1 MTIDISKEKEE
12 LIKSV
17 KLIIFV
23 YNNLFLSILIP
34 IIPIYAEILFIKSV
48 KKLNEKLK
56 NLNINLYD
64 SLFYLA
70 DHKKLALL
78 LVLFSYFAFPFIS
91 FILSPFIS
99 IFLFFIDL
107 FYKKNVTDFL
117 FITFVIL
124 SFAVLILPPIYF
136 FISFFLV
143 SKYKSNISKFC
154 QGLYELTGNEE
165 FNRCAIH
172 FLNAPLDK
180 GKNTKALNTIYTH
193 KEPFENLYK
202 LLIQKIP
209 NEINIIE
216 ITAEK

>member
-34 IIPIYAEILFIKSV
+34 IIPIYAKKLFIKSI

-78 LVLFSYFAFPFIS
+78 LVLFSYSAFPFIS

-99 IFLFFIDL
+99 INQI
-107 FYKKNVTDFL
+107 
-117 FITFVIL
+117 
-124 SFAVLILPPIYF
+124 
-136 FISFFLV
+136 
-143 SKYKSNISKFC
+143 
-154 QGLYELTGNEE
+154 
-165 FNRCAIH
+165 
-172 FLNAPLDK
+172 FLNFVKDYM
-180 GKNTKALNTIYTH
+180 N
-193 KEPFENLYK
+193 
-202 LLIQKIP
+202 
-209 NEINIIE
+209 
-216 ITAEK
+216 